1 MKNALIPILLTGLLI
16 SGCAP
21 KKTEVRPIPN
31 GVELALADLT
41 VRVQFYA
48 DNTIRATKR
57 PAGREAAERPSFCV
71 VRGPAS
77 GLDIRTEDKGGSI
90 VLRSEAAS
98 VKISK
103 SDGRVEFLGPDG
115 RVRLAE
121 KGGPGFEPA
130 VYSGDTA
137 FHVRQDF
144 RMSKKDGVYG
154 LGQHQDGLMN
164 YRGHTVTLAQS
175 NTEASTP
182 VFVSTG
188 GTGVLWDNASR
199 TVFSFPGGKASIES
213 DFGDC
218 ADYYVFLA
226 KDMDGVIA
234 AYRDITGA
242 APMYGKWAYG
252 YWQSREHYDNRD
264 QLMTIAEEYR
274 RRRIPIDNIVQDWD
288 YWNGAANWGGM
299 FFDPVLFPR
308 PKEMVDRLHKMN
320 YHMMISIWPAL
331 GPNTAIHKDMAANG
345 FLYTPVG
352 WAGFKYYDA
361 FNPAANDLY
370 WKYLRAGLVSTG
382 IDAWWIDSTEPD
394 VVNALTKPSSEYE
407 LKKMG
412 SNHAGSWARTLNAFS
427 LVMTDAVYA
436 KLKAETD
443 RKRPYILT
451 RSTFAGQQRNAAT
464 TWSGDIGANWDV
476 YRRQISAGLNHCM
489 AGIPYWT
496 FDIGAFVIGA
506 YGGVFSKGGKDPA
519 YQELYTRMFQF
530 GAFCPIFR
538 SHGSETPREIWEM
551 GEFADIL
558 VEYDNLRYR
567 LLPYI
572 YSLAW
577 KVTADGYTMMRG
589 LAMDF
594 PADVRTHAI
603 DDQFMFGPAFMA
615 CPVTEYMLHKPPEPT
630 VPVPPECFLTPDG
643 KRGLKAQYYK
653 DAQYR
658 TLGLERT
665 DPDVDVFWYTGRP
678 DYVTDSTF
686 AIRWTGKLVP
696 QEEGVHQFHLKS
708 FDAKRLILDGREVPV
723 VYTSTEQYTA
733 LVDMKAGEPMDFVL
747 ETENRSTGAARM
759 QLFWKTPKMFGREL
773 EPEERK
779 KTRSVYL
786 PAGCGW
792 TDFWTGE
799 TAAGGVEIETDA
811 PIGKMPVFIRAGSIV
826 PMGPFIQYS
835 DEKPADPLE
844 IRIYPGADGSFT
856 LYEDENDNQNYT
868 RGVYATIDFT
878 WDDAGHKLTVSGRK
892 GSFPGM
898 LKERTFKVVLV
909 GEDHG
914 TGVDVTPEPDRTVR
928 FDGKEQV
935 IRL

>member
-1 MKNALIPILLTGLLI
+1 
-16 SGCAP
+16 
-21 KKTEVRPIPN
+21 
-31 GVELALADLT
+31 
-41 VRVQFYA
+41 
-48 DNTIRATKR
+48 
-57 PAGREAAERPSFCV
+57 
-71 VRGPAS
+71 
-77 GLDIRTEDKGGSI
+77 
-90 VLRSEAAS
+90 
-98 VKISK
+98 
-103 SDGRVEFLGPDG
+103 
-115 RVRLAE
+115 
-121 KGGPGFEPA
+121 
-130 VYSGDTA
+130 
-137 FHVRQDF
+137 
-144 RMSKKDGVYG
+144 
-154 LGQHQDGLMN
+154 
-164 YRGHTVTLAQS
+164 
-175 NTEASTP
+175 
-182 VFVSTG
+182 
-188 GTGVLWDNASR
+188 
-199 TVFSFPGGKASIES
+199 
-213 DFGDC
+213 
-218 ADYYVFLA
+218 
-226 KDMDGVIA
+226 
-234 AYRDITGA
+234 
-242 APMYGKWAYG
+242 
-252 YWQSREHYDNRD
+252 
-264 QLMTIAEEYR
+264 
-274 RRRIPIDNIVQDWD
+274 
-288 YWNGAANWGGM
+288 
-299 FFDPVLFPR
+299 
-308 PKEMVDRLHKMN
+308 
-320 YHMMISIWPAL
+320 
-331 GPNTAIHKDMAANG
+331 
-345 FLYTPVG
+345 
-352 WAGFKYYDA
+352 
-361 FNPAANDLY
+361 
-370 WKYLRAGLVSTG
+370 
-382 IDAWWIDSTEPD
+382 
-394 VVNALTKPSSEYE
+394 
-407 LKKMG
+407 
-412 SNHAGSWARTLNAFS
+412 
-427 LVMTDAVYA
+427 
-436 KLKAETD
+436 
-443 RKRPYILT
+443 
-451 RSTFAGQQRNAAT
+451 
-464 TWSGDIGANWDV
+464 
-476 YRRQISAGLNHCM
+476 
-489 AGIPYWT
+489 
-496 FDIGAFVIGA
+496 
-506 YGGVFSKGGKDPA
+506 VFSKGGKDPA

-811 PIGKMPVFIRAGSIV
+811 PIGKMPVFVRAGSIV

-868 RGVYATIDFT
+868 RGVYATIDFA